1 MGRRPFQRP
10 RSRLRRRDP
19 QDSKPSS
26 SRSPRPPP
34 RTHTALGLTRLLWRN
49 ALFLNTFVH
58 VPPTGVCQP
67 PGRRGPGPEPPAQQ
81 DVKPGA
87 FRLNGQEPF
96 LLVCDLLHE
105 FAYQKRSEQ
114 PARVGPPEDA
124 ALSSRTMSLCT
135 IVTTE
140 TGPAGE
146 ISPEVLTLHH
156 VLQFHPSPPSRP
168 GQRLPRSPEYSRRPR
183 ARASAVSSAGRH
195 RILTLVPLSIS
206 TPKLPGSPMKPA
218 ALKLYSHDSNPHLHQ
233 VPRPGLHRSSQ
244 NAWSSEF
251 PGSILRPSFTLCLMV
266 YSPHSLRANTRCQG
280 DFFFSPP
287 NTVEEKQIFQMWEPP

>member
-105 FAYQKRSEQ
+105 FAYKSAQSSQPGWGPQKMQ
-114 PARVGPPEDA
+114 PFPPGRRHSAPSSPLRRAPRVK
-124 ALSSRTMSLCT
+124 S
-135 IVTTE
+135 V
-140 TGPAGE
+140 
-146 ISPEVLTLHH
+146 
-156 VLQFHPSPPSRP
+156 
-168 GQRLPRSPEYSRRPR
+168 PRS
-183 ARASAVSSAGRH
+183 
-195 RILTLVPLSIS
+195 
-206 TPKLPGSPMKPA
+206 
-218 ALKLYSHDSNPHLHQ
+218 
-233 VPRPGLHRSSQ
+233 
-244 NAWSSEF
+244 
-251 PGSILRPSFTLCLMV
+251 
-266 YSPHSLRANTRCQG
+266 
-280 DFFFSPP
+280 
-287 NTVEEKQIFQMWEPP
+287 